1 MMIRTSETDDDS
13 DDFSYGKKSEGDVKY
28 FECNDSCVEKT
39 QKTMI
44 MWIVW
49 RKLAVKSLPK
59 KLCRDWNIECKFLCI
74 PIQMEN
80 KKTLRLI
87 ALK

>member
-44 MWIVW
+44 M
-49 RKLAVKSLPK
+49 
-59 KLCRDWNIECKFLCI
+59 
-74 PIQMEN
+74 
-80 KKTLRLI
+80 
-87 ALK
+87 